1 MSKWLVRGGAVVAVS
16 VMLGSCES
24 MVLPDYNGGMLNP
37 DIRFLKAGEV
47 MNGVKCDM
55 TEFMR
60 EREEDVVAER
70 VETVIRRRENDETAK
85 RFLLLYG
92 SEYRDYSNTKA
103 NIYLGRIR
111 AGVERHEG
119 TDNELNP
126 YATNLDSLQ
135 SHLREIDS
143 SDVDPRG
150 GGKLAGLCWPHETG
164 RYKGMF
170 RHWDVVK
177 RKCVLNAPDK
187 DAPPEEVGSGE
198 SCPQQIGLT
207 IWNYDPHPNKG
218 VATSHCTA
226 VPDYSRF
233 ALDRTQQATLQL
245 TLLATN
251 QGTVFF
257 DFIDQSRL
265 GVLKQIVTPG
275 NRVAGA
281 VFPKVDITAKGSTTF
296 DMSVLMPQT
305 IFEAPGPSSPYE
317 IPAAKS
323 AGAMRNNWN
332 SISQGAAHSRQPRSP
347 SPDRAGQLKS
357 GAQGET
363 SVTLG
368 AGGYLK
374 LPEQWKEQ
382 VEKHPE
388 VIMKHEN
395 GDYKFS
401 LDADA
406 KLIPSDKNAKIALD
420 QALRQLKERDATLRA
435 DGTLIFKKKAPS
447 LKPVPDVLTNKEIDL
462 VANELTPYKQFAAG
476 CGSNG
481 LMKVDATTEID
492 YLKLKEVLHNVV
504 ARQNEQVSY
513 NGGPE
518 VALDTL
524 NLTSSFEIVLDISA
538 GTSIFRLFP
547 VVLPPQIGVKPDHT
561 HTLKIALHGAKKKG
575 DAQSG
580 QHLVAACQQRLQLK
594 QGEGG
599 ICERAEVR
607 LLEAMIEA
615 NEQSKSSN
623 GGQ

>member
-1 MSKWLVRGGAVVAVS
+1 
-16 VMLGSCES
+16 
-24 MVLPDYNGGMLNP
+24 MVLPDFNGGVLNP

-47 MNGVKCDM
+47 MNGVKCAM

-70 VETVIRRRENDETAK
+70 VETVVRRRENDETAK

-92 SEYRDYSNTKA
+92 SEYRDYSNTEA
-103 NIYLGRIR
+103 NIRLGRIK
-111 AGVERHEG
+111 AGVGKHEG

-126 YATNLDSLQ
+126 YATNLDALQ
-135 SHLREIDS
+135 SHLKEIGS
-143 SDVDPRG
+143 SEVDPRG

-164 RYKGMF
+164 RFKGMF

-177 RKCVLNAPDK
+177 KKCVLNAPEK

-198 SCPQQIGLT
+198 SCPPQIGLT

-218 VATSHCTA
+218 VPTSHCTA

-257 DFIDQSRL
+257 DFIDQSKL
-265 GVLKQIVTPG
+265 GGLKQIITPG
-275 NRVAGA
+275 NRAAGA
-281 VFPKVDITAKGSTTF
+281 VFPKMDITAKGSTTF

-305 IFEAPGPSSPYE
+305 IFQAPGPSSPYE

-323 AGAMRNNWN
+323 ASAVRN
-332 SISQGAAHSRQPRSP
+332 IGQTAAPASRRF
-347 SPDRAGQLKS
+347 KS
-357 GAQGET
+357 GEAAKDLLVPKATG
-363 SVTLG
+363 TLELG
-368 AGGYLK
+368 GHLKFASPQHEKAFAGG
-374 LPEQWKEQ
+374 
-382 VEKHPE
+382 HPE
-388 VIMKHEN
+388 VFMQYKN
-395 GDYKFS
+395 NNYKFS
-401 LDADA
+401 LDASGYL
-406 KLIPSDKNAKIALD
+406 KPSDEAAKIALA
-420 QALRQLKERDATLRA
+420 QAISPQEGGKVVTLSVKE
-435 DGTLIFKKKAPS
+435 KAP
-447 LKPVPDVLTNKEIDL
+447 KPMPDVLTNKEIDL

-481 LMKVDATTEID
+481 IMKVDATTEID
-492 YLKLKEVLHNVV
+492 YLKLKEMLHNVV

-524 NLTSSFEIVLDISA
+524 NLTSSFEIVLDVSA

-547 VVLPPQIGVKPDHT
+547 VILPPQIGVKPDHT

-594 QGEGG
+594 PGEGG

-615 NEQSKSSN
+615 NEQSKSSS